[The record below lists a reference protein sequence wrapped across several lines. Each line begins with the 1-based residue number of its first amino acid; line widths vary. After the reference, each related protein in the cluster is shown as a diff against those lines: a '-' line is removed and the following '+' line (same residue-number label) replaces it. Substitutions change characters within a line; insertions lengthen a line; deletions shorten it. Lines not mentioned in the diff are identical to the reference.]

1 MRIHENLAKL
11 VGILIPY
18 NAGIFLGIMGIQW
31 LNRLNFDTTGDLME
45 IQDLA
50 VELDPQFR
58 WLQKQGV
65 PATFLSNHRYEIGY
79 ATETWI
85 DLLPVCSFVHFWI
98 STIFQAYLGFMFH
111 HVSMST
117 IIINHISDDDSLN
130 DACLVHRPPRHH
142 PCGIRV
148 KFLMAGVRECKLGTL
163 ASGSTKSHFL
173 LVNMAPIA
181 MVYDTYH
188 YNSQPTY
195 RI

>member
-1 MRIHENLAKL
+1 
-11 VGILIPY
+11 
-18 NAGIFLGIMGIQW
+18 
-31 LNRLNFDTTGDLME
+31 ME

-50 VELDPQFR
+50 VELDSWKSSVVVKTGKTQREPQFR

-117 IIINHISDDDSLN
+117 IIIINHISDDDSLN

-142 PCGIRV
+142 PCAIRV
-148 KFLMAGVRECKLGTL
+148 KFLMAGVRECKLGAL

-195 RI
+195 RIQFYYYTILPTIYKYGL